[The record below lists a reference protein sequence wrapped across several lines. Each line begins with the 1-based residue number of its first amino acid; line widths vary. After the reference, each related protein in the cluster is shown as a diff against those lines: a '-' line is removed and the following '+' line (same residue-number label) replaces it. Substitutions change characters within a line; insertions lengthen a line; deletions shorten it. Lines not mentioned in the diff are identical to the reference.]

1 MSSPTFPAGPSTPEA
16 DLAIFA
22 AAAALLSL
30 ERVCYVWI
38 CQRPDLFRAAAGTFA
53 KAAAADPLPFVSGLF
68 WVFKAIQLGV
78 FAAWCWWF
86 GGPVWLDDPAPGV
99 VALGAAVVLAGQV
112 LNAGVFYR
120 LGATGVFYG
129 SSFGY
134 VVPWRR
140 EFPFSFFRHPQYVGV
155 VTSIWGLFFML
166 RFPHGDW
173 FVLPVLETLYYGIG
187 ARLEHARVAG

>member
-1 MSSPTFPAGPSTPEA
+1 MSSRISLAGPSTPEA
-16 DLAIFA
+16 DVAIFVVA
-22 AAAALLSL
+22 AVLLSL
-30 ERVCYVWI
+30 ERLCYIWI
-38 CQRPDLFRAAAGTFA
+38 CQRPDLFRAAAGTVVR
-53 KAAAADPLPFVSGLF
+53 AAAADPLPFVSGLF
-68 WVFKAIQLGV
+68 WAFKAIQVGV

-86 GGPVWLDDPAPGV
+86 GGPAWLGDQPAGV
-99 VALGAAVVLAGQV
+99 LALGAVVIAVGQV

-134 VVPWRR
+134 AVPWRH

-155 VTSIWGLFFML
+155 VMSIWGLFFML

-173 FVLPVLETLYYGIG
+173 YVLPVLETIYYGIG
-187 ARLEHARVAG
+187 ARLEHERVAG

>member
-16 DLAIFA
+16 DVALFVLAA
-22 AAAALLSL
+22 VLLSF
-30 ERVCYVWI
+30 ERICYVWI
-38 CQRPDLFRAAAGTFA
+38 CHRPDLFRAAAGVVVRT
-53 KAAAADPLPFVSGLF
+53 AAADPLPFVSRLF
-68 WVFKAIQLGV
+68 WAFKTIQIGV

-86 GGPVWLDDPAPGV
+86 GGPAWLDDRPAGF
-99 VALGAAVVLAGQV
+99 VAIGAAMIAAGQV

-134 VVPWRR
+134 AVPWQR

-155 VTSIWGLFFML
+155 VTSIWGLFFLL